1 MTKSR
6 VQRKP
11 SAHQN
16 LILLL
21 GLPWAAVILQCP
33 RADEAITKTHG
44 FNFFGELKYPADYKH
59 LDYVNPDV
67 PKGGEIS
74 IWTMGTFD
82 SFNLYTKRA
91 RGPLP
96 LRHSITS

>member
-6 VQRKP
+6 VQAKDVDTSKLRNFVVG
-11 SAHQN
+11 SA
-16 LILLL
+16 I
-21 GLPWAAVILQCP
+21 GLAVIFGAMSL

-59 LDYVNPDV
+59 LDYVNPDA

-74 IWTMGTFD
+74 IWTMGTRQFQ
-82 SFNLYTKRA
+82 SLHT
-91 RGPLP
+91 
-96 LRHSITS
+96 